1 MTRPAL
7 SPHSWLMQE
16 ELQILC
22 RYCNLQVQFFRGYSF
37 PYCVVN
43 WNLIQSIRLFYSHVI
58 VSQLYNTVLYSIHYL
73 THMVRLRLCCI
84 LNGGKKE
91 QTKKAKEEGL
101 YERPRPSVASQKWN
115 KKRILL
121 TCCSI
126 LDKRTPLKNHK
137 AFWKIHI
144 FKNGPHLNQFL
155 LHRWKLKL
163 CSNGKL
169 LK

>member
-1 MTRPAL
+1 MLVDFVIFPLL
-7 SPHSWLMQE
+7 SSGGGHSFSVFKWQDPRSAP
-16 ELQILC
+16 IHDWCKKNC
-22 RYCNLQVQFFRGYSF
+22 RYCVVIATCKSNFSVGTTF

-84 LNGGKKE
+84 LNGGKKSKPRR
-91 QTKKAKEEGL
+91 QKKKGCTKGL
-101 YERPRPSVASQKWN
+101 VASQKWN

-126 LDKRTPLKNHK
+126 LDKRTPEKKN
-137 AFWKIHI
+137 I
-144 FKNGPHLNQFL
+144 
-155 LHRWKLKL
+155 
-163 CSNGKL
+163 
-169 LK
+169 